1 MIRTKTKID
10 APSTSSKD
18 ATRKRKKNTEKK
30 NKANQVASVPLC
42 ENEAQGFQNNDV
54 SDKDVVPM
62 IPKDEISSKKT
73 ESLSTP
79 KRERNLH
86 DMETPEARTQTRLT
100 LKYDDLLLSQTIDPQ
115 CEVSWECISPEVVQ
129 KVHKDIQRKPNLD
142 VSKILALFTDEDDP
156 PSNSSSNINSNTL
169 LNIMPYVP
177 CRNPYVSSNKK
188 VPLKR
193 KLKSSRKNTTS
204 SEMEEMIRKLE
215 MRIKNEAEQ
224 QMAEDSVNHKRTTN
238 PPEMM
243 EPLQNTSSRSQEQ
256 NYSNQNLTK
265 KCLQD
270 ISEPTS
276 SDTKTTTS
284 FNQNLNIC
292 LLNNEDTSWSDD
304 DLFCDESFISKVAQ
318 TSENKP
324 IPKII
329 ENKSSIF
336 SEQLVIADK
345 KTSLTCCK
353 TFLGLKYTDVN
364 KCLKTKT
371 ENNREITKSS
381 DSPTIGVCNTDMNC
395 ILQQDNKN
403 GINNLLQEDLDLGFS
418 DSDTDELLSQL
429 TEQEMSCAI
438 KSSDKKLTKNN
449 FEKKVP
455 VIEQKN
461 AVDSY
466 LEFLD
471 MSSKHCRKPSP
482 GKRLMTDVP
491 STKKLYNFKSMKNNI
506 NLSSNISA
514 TNSVPSKQN
523 IGPPLDSSFDDP
535 FSDKDDDILRFAE
548 SLDTTEIKGQET
560 KAELEIRSSY
570 VPTSKQITPKI
581 KTVCTKEEIERKK
594 RVALNRRKKIGT
606 ITKCNLK

>member
-1 MIRTKTKID
+1 
-10 APSTSSKD
+10 
-18 ATRKRKKNTEKK
+18 
-30 NKANQVASVPLC
+30 
-42 ENEAQGFQNNDV
+42 
-54 SDKDVVPM
+54 
-62 IPKDEISSKKT
+62 
-73 ESLSTP
+73 
-79 KRERNLH
+79 
-86 DMETPEARTQTRLT
+86 
-100 LKYDDLLLSQTIDPQ
+100 
-115 CEVSWECISPEVVQ
+115 
-129 KVHKDIQRKPNLD
+129 
-142 VSKILALFTDEDDP
+142 
-156 PSNSSSNINSNTL
+156 
-169 LNIMPYVP
+169 
-177 CRNPYVSSNKK
+177 
-188 VPLKR
+188 
-193 KLKSSRKNTTS
+193 
-204 SEMEEMIRKLE
+204 
-215 MRIKNEAEQ
+215 
-224 QMAEDSVNHKRTTN
+224 
-238 PPEMM
+238 MM

-523 IGPPLDSSFDDP
+523 IGKCIHFWI
-535 FSDKDDDILRFAE
+535 FSMFFTI
-548 SLDTTEIKGQET
+548 
-560 KAELEIRSSY
+560 SSY
-570 VPTSKQITPKI
+570 II
-581 KTVCTKEEIERKK
+581 K
-594 RVALNRRKKIGT
+594 NHG
-606 ITKCNLK
+606 N